1 MCQTMISKR
10 KNLQIPKINYK
21 MEEKNMKEYDFEEKK
36 LADSEDQL
44 QDGRSAKVVHSPE
57 ILTH

>member
-1 MCQTMISKR
+1 MIK
-10 KNLQIPKINYK
+10 K
-21 MEEKNMKEYDFEEKK
+21 YDFEEKK

>member
-1 MCQTMISKR
+1 MIK
-10 KNLQIPKINYK
+10 K
-21 MEEKNMKEYDFEEKK
+21 YDFEDKK

-44 QDGRSAKVVHSPE
+44 QDGRSAKVVRSPE

>member
-1 MCQTMISKR
+1 MITK
-10 KNLQIPKINYK
+10 
-21 MEEKNMKEYDFEEKK
+21 YDFEAKK

-44 QDGRSAKVVHSPE
+44 QDGRSAKVVRSLE

>member
-1 MCQTMISKR
+1 MIGPGSD
-10 KNLQIPKINYK
+10 KN
-21 MEEKNMKEYDFEEKK
+21 MMKEYELEEKK

-44 QDGRSAKVVHSPE
+44 QDGRSAKVVRSLE